1 MHIAIS
7 DTILGLHRTTIKKL
21 STGCEGAARWK
32 HKALFQR
39 TLGVFLL
46 SSWIWYPLPKAGC
59 HATVEDIQCSLL
71 QNAGLCQLLWRLH
84 DPGLRGCW
92 GTWRWGELGVCHTEW
107 WGYGITTDKRMRRH
121 QCSAWDVEQP
131 EAGTQLEKEF
141 LTFRSQILEEQIS
154 TVSILVSLP
163 QTT

>member
-1 MHIAIS
+1 MFLVNNQIHSNPFRSLCIPHCKVYGGQTIELFALRQVKTMEALKTGFQRGEQQVHYPQYSKYCLICSLCHHLGKHISIS

-21 STGCEGAARWK
+21 CTGCEGAARWK

-71 QNAGLCQLLWRLH
+71 QNAGLCQLL
-84 DPGLRGCW
+84 
-92 GTWRWGELGVCHTEW
+92 
-107 WGYGITTDKRMRRH
+107 
-121 QCSAWDVEQP
+121 
-131 EAGTQLEKEF
+131 
-141 LTFRSQILEEQIS
+141 
-154 TVSILVSLP
+154 
-163 QTT
+163 

>member
-1 MHIAIS
+1 MFLVNNQIHSNPFRSLCIPHCKVYDGQTTELFALRQVKTMEALKTGFQRGEQQVHYPQYSKYCLISSLCHHLGTHIAIS

-71 QNAGLCQLLWRLH
+71 QNAGLCQLL
-84 DPGLRGCW
+84 
-92 GTWRWGELGVCHTEW
+92 
-107 WGYGITTDKRMRRH
+107 
-121 QCSAWDVEQP
+121 
-131 EAGTQLEKEF
+131 
-141 LTFRSQILEEQIS
+141 
-154 TVSILVSLP
+154 
-163 QTT
+163 